1 MSSSTSLTTL
11 LVDGYNIIGLW
22 SELRELRERYGL
34 EPARRELLEKLVG
47 YSAFH
52 NLDTRVVFDSQYR
65 NTKGNCE
72 TIIPNLRAIY
82 TDFGQTADT
91 YIEKTCAVFNR
102 EDKHRKRRAIVATS
116 DRAQQLTVIGYG
128 AEWMSAQ
135 QLASDIEGT
144 AHRVRH
150 RQKTASAR
158 SQGRFLSSSLDP
170 DARQRLARLRMGL
183 G

>member
-1 MSSSTSLTTL
+1 MSPSISFTLL

-22 SELRELRERYGL
+22 SELRAVRDRYGL
-34 EPARRELLEKLVG
+34 EPARRELLERLVG

-65 NTKGNCE
+65 NSRGNCE
-72 TIIPNLRAIY
+72 TIVPNLQAVY

-102 EDKHRKRRAIVATS
+102 EEKHRKSRTIVATS
-116 DRAQQLTVIGYG
+116 DRAQQLTVMGYG
-128 AEWMSAQ
+128 AECMSAQ
-135 QLASDIEGT
+135 QLASDVEGT
-144 AHRVRH
+144 ANRVRR
-150 RQKTASAR
+150 RQKNASAR
-158 SQGRFLSSSLDP
+158 SQGRFLSNSLDP